1 MLFADAL
8 LSNGTLEDQIDAI
21 VLAGRCRSL
30 GLLREIADKKIFFG
44 RDRDAQHSLAN
55 YDLLPNTLDDG
66 VRTVEHS

>member
-30 GLLREIADKKIFFG
+30 GLLREIADEKIFFG
-44 RDRDAQHSLAN
+44 RDREAQQSPAKPRVIHQQGQRR
-55 YDLLPNTLDDG
+55 P
-66 VRTVEHS
+66 R